1 MSAGMQQLMHFEAR
15 RPSLWLTLHRLVV
28 KGTLDT
34 SSAAKILAV
43 FPSIS
48 KTNYIFGQVL
58 FEALAAKGHDLTV
71 VSPFE
76 IQYAY
81 ENIRQVRIT
90 GLFSH
95 IEDYGLHANVFT
107 KRDKSSFYGNTNL
120 IYGTAAMADYTLG
133 HPKLQELLKNPN
145 ETFDLLILDQVLCES
160 LLGLAYHYGVPAIV
174 YSASASN
181 KYTNEM
187 VGNPHNPAYN
197 PIPSLGYSDRMDL
210 VQRVWN
216 TFVSICEQFNYRYL
230 YLPSQEAVYQ
240 RYFSRRNLPPLLDLI
255 HNVSL
260 VMVNSHPVINF
271 ARPFVPN
278 MIEIGGAHIRQLEDT
293 GFSQDVINWVEK
305 AKNGVIY
312 FSMGTNIRSADFP
325 DILREAFVGAFSKLS
340 QVLVIWKWE
349 NATLPNQ
356 SGNVIIGPWMPQQQL
371 LAHPNVRLH
380 ITHGGLLSMME
391 TVHYG
396 KPILGL
402 PLAGDQEILVN
413 RAAEA
418 GYGLKL
424 DYQNVTEQGLL
435 DAINHILNEP
445 EFRYAAMKASREF
458 REQPLKPMDKVLY
471 YVDYVLKK
479 DSGMNYLRSGA
490 LYLSFWPR
498 HVVDVAAI
506 LLLITM
512 IPVGLFATL
521 IQIILRKTHERK
533 VKTVPAVGKT
543 VSNDKS
549 SEKGEEK
556 KRN

>member
-1 MSAGMQQLMHFEAR
+1 MVVGSRSRAVCIALAVIA
-15 RPSLWLTLHRLVV
+15 LT
-28 KGTLDT
+28 GTLDT
-34 SSAAKILAV
+34 SDAAKILAV

-58 FEALAAKGHDLTV
+58 FEALAARGHNLTI

-81 ENIRQVRIT
+81 ENIRQLRIT

-133 HPKLQELLKNPN
+133 HPKLQELLKTPS
-145 ETFDLLILDQVLCES
+145 ETFDLVILDQVLCES

-174 YSASASN
+174 YSAAASN

-197 PIPSLGYSDRMDL
+197 PIPSLGYSDRMHL

-240 RYFSRRNLPPLLDLI
+240 RYFSRRNQPTLLDLI

-305 AKNGVIY
+305 AKNGVVY

-325 DILREAFVGAFSKLS
+325 DSLREAFVGAFSKLS
-340 QVLVIWKWE
+340 QVLIIWKWE

-356 SGNVIIGPWMPQQQL
+356 SDNVIIGPWMPQQQL

-391 TVHYG
+391 SVHYG

-402 PLAGDQEILVN
+402 PLVGDQEILVN
-413 RAAEA
+413 RAVEA

-424 DYQNVTEQGLL
+424 DYQNITQEGVL
-435 DAINHILNEP
+435 DAINQILNEP
-445 EFRYAAMKASREF
+445 KFRNAAMKASRQF

-479 DSGMNYLRSGA
+479 DSGIDYMRSGA

-498 HVVDVAAI
+498 HVVDVATI
-506 LLLITM
+506 LVLITM

-521 IQIILRKTHERK
+521 IQIILRKTHQRK
-533 VKTVPAVGKT
+533 LKNVSGVGKT
-543 VSNDKS
+543 VANGKPLVKDAK
-549 SEKGEEK
+549 K

>member
-1 MSAGMQQLMHFEAR
+1 MVVGRRSLFAGIALAAVILA
-15 RPSLWLTLHRLVV
+15 STC
-28 KGTLDT
+28 G
-34 SSAAKILAV
+34 SCSAAKILAV

-58 FEALAAKGHDLTV
+58 FEALASRGHNVTI

-76 IQYAY
+76 VQYKH
-81 ENIRQVRIT
+81 ENVRQVRIT
-90 GLFSH
+90 GLFNH

-133 HPKLQELLKNPN
+133 HPKLQELLSNPS

-174 YSASASN
+174 YSAAAPN

-216 TFVSICEQFNYRYL
+216 TFVSICEQFNYKYL

-240 RYFSRRNLPPLLDLI
+240 RYFTRRDQPPLLDLI

-260 VMVNSHPVINF
+260 VLVNSHPVINF
-271 ARPFVPN
+271 ARPVVPN
-278 MIEIGGAHIRQLEDT
+278 MIEIGGAHIRHLEDT

-325 DILREAFVGAFSKLS
+325 ESLRDAFTGAFSKLS
-340 QVLVIWKWE
+340 QLLIIWKWE

-356 SGNVIIGPWMPQQQL
+356 SGNVIVGPWMPQQQL

-396 KPILGL
+396 KPILGV

-413 RAAEA
+413 RAIEA

-424 DYQNVTEQGLL
+424 DYQNVTEELVL
-435 DAINHILNEP
+435 DAINRMLNEK
-445 EFRYAAMKASREF
+445 EFRYAAMKASRQF
-458 REQPLKPMDKVLY
+458 REQPLQPMEKVLY
-471 YVDYVLKK
+471 YIEYVLKQ
-479 DSGMNYLRSGA
+479 DSGVSYLRSGA

-498 HVVDVAAI
+498 HVVDVATI
-506 LLLITM
+506 LVLITL

-521 IQIILRKTHERK
+521 IQIILRKTHKRK
-533 VKTVPAVGKT
+533 IEGTAGAVKPSSGSGKT
-543 VSNDKS
+543 M
-549 SEKGEEK
+549 EKTLKK

>member
-1 MSAGMQQLMHFEAR
+1 MVVGSRSLVAR
-15 RPSLWLTLHRLVV
+15 TALAVIVLANIF
-28 KGTLDT
+28 DT
-34 SSAAKILAV
+34 SSAANILAV

-58 FEALAAKGHDLTV
+58 FEALAAKGHNLTI

-81 ENIRQVRIT
+81 ENIRQLRIT
-90 GLFSH
+90 GLFNH

-174 YSASASN
+174 YSADASN

-197 PIPSLGYSDRMDL
+197 PIPSLGYSDRMHL

-216 TFVSICEQFNYRYL
+216 TFVSICEQFNYRYI

-240 RYFSRRNLPPLLDLI
+240 RYFSLRNQPPLLDLI

-271 ARPFVPN
+271 ARPLVPN

-325 DILREAFVGAFSKLS
+325 DSLREAFVGAFSKLN
-340 QVLVIWKWE
+340 QVLIIWKWE

-356 SGNVIIGPWMPQQQL
+356 SANVIIGPWMPQQQL

-413 RAAEA
+413 RAVEA

-424 DYQNVTEQGLL
+424 DYQNVTEDGVL
-435 DAINHILNEP
+435 DAINQILNEP
-445 EFRYAAMKASREF
+445 EFRYAAMKASRQF
-458 REQPLKPMDKVLY
+458 SEQPLKPMDKVLY

-479 DSGMNYLRSGA
+479 DSGINYMRSGA

-498 HVVDVAAI
+498 HVVDVASI
-506 LLLITM
+506 LVLITM

-533 VKTVPAVGKT
+533 LKNLSDVGKA
-543 VSNDKS
+543 VSNGKS
-549 SEKGEEK
+549 LVKDAKK

>member
-1 MSAGMQQLMHFEAR
+1 MVYKSVEGYIVLVALVLAG
-15 RPSLWLTLHRLVV
+15 SL
-28 KGTLDT
+28 
-34 SSAAKILAV
+34 SSSSGAKILAV

-48 KTNYIFGQVL
+48 KANYIFGQVL
-58 FEALAAKGHDLTV
+58 FEALAARGHNVTI

-76 IQYAY
+76 VQYTH

-90 GLFSH
+90 GLYSH
-95 IEDYGLHANVFT
+95 VEDYGLTANVFT

-133 HPKLQELLKNPN
+133 HAKVQELLKNPT
-145 ETFDLLILDQVLCES
+145 ETFDLLLLDQVLCES

-174 YSASASN
+174 YSAEAPN

-187 VGNPHNPAYN
+187 VANPHNPAYN
-197 PIPSLGYSDRMDL
+197 PIPSLGYSDRMTL

-216 TFVSICEQFNYRYL
+216 TFVSVCEQFNYKYL

-240 RYFSRRNLPPLLDLI
+240 RHFQRKGTLPPLLDLI

-260 VMVNSHPVINF
+260 VLVNSHPVINF

-278 MIEIGGAHIRQLEDT
+278 MIEIGGVHIREFEDT

-305 AKNGVIY
+305 ARNGVIY

-325 DILREAFVGAFSKLS
+325 DYLRDAFTGAFSRLS

-349 NATLPNQ
+349 NATLTNQ
-356 SGNVIIGPWMPQQQL
+356 SGNVIVGPWMPQQQL

-391 TVHYG
+391 TVYYG

-413 RAAEA
+413 RAVEA

-424 DYQNVTEQGLL
+424 DYQNVTEELVL
-435 DAINHILNEP
+435 ELINQMLNEQSY
-445 EFRYAAMKASREF
+445 RYAALKASRQF
-458 REQPLKPMDKVLY
+458 REQPQKPMEKALY
-471 YVDYVLKK
+471 YIDYVLKN
-479 DSGMNYLRSGA
+479 DGGVNYLRSGA
-490 LYLSFWPR
+490 LYLSFWSR
-498 HVVDVAAI
+498 HVVDVAI
-506 LLLITM
+506 MVLVIVML
-512 IPVGLFATL
+512 PVGLFATL
-521 IQIILRKTHERK
+521 IQIILRKTHQRK
-533 VKTVPAVGKT
+533 LKNVSAADKPSSAGKVT
-543 VSNDKS
+543 DSK
-549 SEKGEEK
+549 EAK
-556 KRN
+556 KKQN

>member
-1 MSAGMQQLMHFEAR
+1 MVVGSRSLLGCIALAAVILAGTCR
-15 RPSLWLTLHRLVV
+15 
-28 KGTLDT
+28 T

-48 KTNYIFGQVL
+48 KTNYLFGQVL
-58 FEALAAKGHDLTV
+58 FEALAARGHNVTI

-76 IQYAY
+76 VQYAY
-81 ENIRQVRIT
+81 ENIRQLRIT

-107 KRDKSSFYGNTNL
+107 KRDKSSFYGNTNV
-120 IYGTAAMADYTLG
+120 IYGTAALADYTLG
-133 HPKLQELLKNPN
+133 HPALQELLKNPT

-160 LLGLAYHYGVPAIV
+160 LLGLAYHYGVPAVV
-174 YSASASN
+174 YSADAPN

-197 PIPSLGYSDRMDL
+197 PIPSLGYSDRMHL

-216 TFVSICEQFNYRYL
+216 TFVSICEQFNYKYL

-240 RYFSRRNLPPLLDLI
+240 RYFARRDLPPLLDLI

-260 VMVNSHPVINF
+260 VLINSHPVINF

-325 DILREAFVGAFSKLS
+325 DTLREAFVGAFSKLS
-340 QVLVIWKWE
+340 QVLIIWKWE

-396 KPILGL
+396 KPIVGL

-413 RAAEA
+413 RAIEA
-418 GYGLKL
+418 GFGLKL
-424 DYQNVTEQGLL
+424 DYQNITEEQVLHT
-435 DAINHILNEP
+435 INEMLNNSTY
-445 EFRYAAMKASREF
+445 RYAALKASRQF

-471 YVDYVLKK
+471 YVDYVLKQ
-479 DSGMNYLRSGA
+479 DSGVNYLRSGA

-498 HVVDVAAI
+498 HVVDVATI
-506 LLLITM
+506 LVLITM

-533 VKTVPAVGKT
+533 LKNTINTGKAAANGKMAGKAVQ
-543 VSNDKS
+543 
-549 SEKGEEK
+549 K
-556 KRN
+556 KKN

>member
-1 MSAGMQQLMHFEAR
+1 MVVGSRSLLGCIALAAVILAGTCR
-15 RPSLWLTLHRLVV
+15 
-28 KGTLDT
+28 T

-48 KTNYIFGQVL
+48 KTNYLFGQVL
-58 FEALAAKGHDLTV
+58 FEALAARGHNVTI

-76 IQYAY
+76 VQYAY
-81 ENIRQVRIT
+81 ENIRQLRIT

-107 KRDKSSFYGNTNL
+107 KRDKSSFYGNTNV
-120 IYGTAAMADYTLG
+120 IYGTAALADYTLG
-133 HPKLQELLKNPN
+133 HPALQGLLKNPT

-160 LLGLAYHYGVPAIV
+160 LLGLAYHYGVPAVV
-174 YSASASN
+174 YSADAPN

-197 PIPSLGYSDRMDL
+197 PIPSLGYSDRMHL

-216 TFVSICEQFNYRYL
+216 TFVSICEQFNYKYL

-240 RYFSRRNLPPLLDLI
+240 RYFARRDLPPLLDLI

-260 VMVNSHPVINF
+260 VLVNSHPVINF

-325 DILREAFVGAFSKLS
+325 DSLREAFVGAFSKLS
-340 QVLVIWKWE
+340 QVLIIWKWE

-396 KPILGL
+396 KPIVGL

-413 RAAEA
+413 RAIKA
-418 GYGLKL
+418 GFGLKL
-424 DYQNVTEQGLL
+424 DYQNITEEQVLHT
-435 DAINHILNEP
+435 INEMLNNSTY
-445 EFRYAAMKASREF
+445 RYAALKASRQF

-471 YVDYVLKK
+471 YVDHVLKQ
-479 DSGMNYLRSGA
+479 DSGVNYLRSGA

-498 HVVDVAAI
+498 HVVDVASI
-506 LLLITM
+506 LVLITM

-533 VKTVPAVGKT
+533 LKNSINTGKT
-543 VSNDKS
+543 AANGKMAG
-549 SEKGEEK
+549 KAMQK
-556 KRN
+556 KKN

>member
-1 MSAGMQQLMHFEAR
+1 MVAGIRSALG
-15 RPSLWLTLHRLVV
+15 WLAVAVFVLG
-28 KGTLDT
+28 GTCRT

-58 FEALAAKGHDLTV
+58 FEALAARGHNVTI

-76 IQYAY
+76 VQYAN
-81 ENIRQVRIT
+81 ENIRQLRIT

-133 HPKLQELLKNPN
+133 HPVVQKLLNDPA

-174 YSASASN
+174 YSADAPN

-187 VGNPHNPAYN
+187 VANPHNPAYN
-197 PIPSLGYSDRMDL
+197 PIPSLGYSDRMHL

-216 TFVSICEQFNYRYL
+216 TFVSICEQFNYKYL

-240 RYFSRRNLPPLLDLI
+240 RYFGRRDLPPLLDLI

-325 DILREAFVGAFSKLS
+325 DSLREAFVGAFAKLS
-340 QVLVIWKWE
+340 QVLIIWRWE

-356 SGNVIIGPWMPQQQL
+356 SANVIIGPWMPQQQL

-396 KPILGL
+396 KPIVGL

-413 RAAEA
+413 RAIEA

-424 DYQNVTEQGLL
+424 NYQNISEEQVLHT
-435 DAINHILNEP
+435 INQMLSDP
-445 EFRYAAMKASREF
+445 SYRAAALKASRQF

-471 YVDYVLKK
+471 YVDYVLKQN
-479 DSGMNYLRSGA
+479 SGVNYLRSGA

-498 HVVDVAAI
+498 HVVDVASI
-506 LLLITM
+506 LVLITM

-521 IQIILRKTHERK
+521 IQVILRKTHKRK
-533 VKTVPAVGKT
+533 LKNSASATNTSGAGKATVNGKT
-543 VSNDKS
+543 VQKNVQ
-549 SEKGEEK
+549 K
-556 KRN
+556 KQN

>member
-1 MSAGMQQLMHFEAR
+1 MVIGSR
-15 RPSLWLTLHRLVV
+15 SLVSGIALTAIVLV
-28 KGTLDT
+28 GTLDT
-34 SSAAKILAV
+34 SVSGAKILAV

-58 FEALAAKGHDLTV
+58 FEALAAKGHNVTI

-76 IQYAY
+76 VQYAH

-133 HPKLQELLKNPN
+133 HPKLQELLKNPA

-174 YSASASN
+174 YSAAAPN

-197 PIPSLGYSDRMDL
+197 PIPSLGYSDRMHL

-240 RYFSRRNLPPLLDLI
+240 RYFGRRPNLPPLLDLI

-260 VMVNSHPVINF
+260 VMVNSNPVINF
-271 ARPFVPN
+271 ARPIVPN

-325 DILREAFVGAFSKLS
+325 DSLRDAFVGAFGKLG
-340 QVLVIWKWE
+340 QVLVLWKWE
-349 NATLPNQ
+349 NATLPDQ
-356 SGNVIIGPWMPQQQL
+356 SANVIIGPWMPQQQL

-380 ITHGGLLSMME
+380 VTHGGLLSMME

-413 RAAEA
+413 RAVEA

-424 DYQNVTEQGLL
+424 DYQNVTEEGILE
-435 DAINHILNEP
+435 AINQILNEP
-445 EFRYAAMKASREF
+445 EYRQAAMKASRQF
-458 REQPLKPMDKVLY
+458 REQPLQPMDKVLY
-471 YVDYVLKK
+471 YVDYVLKQ
-479 DSGMNYLRSGA
+479 DSGIGYLRSGA

-498 HVVDVAAI
+498 HVVDVASI
-506 LLLITM
+506 LVLITM

-521 IQIILRKTHERK
+521 IQIILRKTHQRK
-533 VKTVPAVGKT
+533 LKSVAGVGKPAA
-543 VSNDKS
+543 NGKAL
-549 SEKGEEK
+549 EKDAKK

>member
-1 MSAGMQQLMHFEAR
+1 MVVGRRSAFAGIA
-15 RPSLWLTLHRLVV
+15 LVAV
-28 KGTLDT
+28 ILASTCGTC

-58 FEALAAKGHDLTV
+58 FEALASRGHNVTI

-76 IQYAY
+76 VQYAY

-90 GLFSH
+90 GLYNH
-95 IEDYGLHANVFT
+95 IEDYGLLANVFT

-120 IYGTAAMADYTLG
+120 IYGTAATADYTLG
-133 HPKLQELLKNPN
+133 HPKLQELLNNPS
-145 ETFDLLILDQVLCES
+145 ESFDLLILDQVMCES

-174 YSASASN
+174 YSAAAPN

-187 VGNPHNPAYN
+187 VANPHNPAYN

-216 TFVSICEQFNYRYL
+216 TFVSICEQFNYKYL

-240 RYFSRRNLPPLLDLI
+240 RYFARPSLPPLLDLI

-260 VMVNSHPVINF
+260 VLVNSHPVINF
-271 ARPFVPN
+271 ARPVVPN
-278 MIEIGGAHIRQLEDT
+278 MIEIGGLHIRQLENT

-305 AKNGVIY
+305 AKNGVVY

-325 DILREAFVGAFSKLS
+325 ESLREAFTGAFSKLS
-340 QVLVIWKWE
+340 QVLIIWKWE

-356 SGNVIIGPWMPQQQL
+356 SGNVIVGPWMPQQQL

-391 TVHYG
+391 SVHYG

-413 RAAEA
+413 RAIEA

-424 DYQNVTEQGLL
+424 DYQNVTEELVL
-435 DAINHILNEP
+435 DTINRMLNDQS
-445 EFRYAAMKASREF
+445 FRYAAMKASRQF
-458 REQPLKPMDKVLY
+458 REQPLKAMDKALY
-471 YVDYVLKK
+471 YIEYVLKQ
-479 DSGMNYLRSGA
+479 DSGINYLRCGA

-498 HVVDVAAI
+498 HVVDVATI
-506 LLLITM
+506 LVLITM

-521 IQIILRKTHERK
+521 IQIILRKTHKRK
-533 VKTVPAVGKT
+533 TEATAAGVVKTAPG
-543 VSNDKS
+543 
-549 SEKGEEK
+549 SEKTEEKTLKK

>member
-1 MSAGMQQLMHFEAR
+1 MVVGSR
-15 RPSLWLTLHRLVV
+15 SLVTCVALAVIVLT
-28 KGTLDT
+28 GTLDT
-34 SSAAKILAV
+34 SDAAKILAV

-58 FEALAAKGHDLTV
+58 FEALAARGHNLTI

-81 ENIRQVRIT
+81 ENIRQLRIT

-145 ETFDLLILDQVLCES
+145 ETFDLVILDQVLCES

-174 YSASASN
+174 YSAAASN

-197 PIPSLGYSDRMDL
+197 PIPSLGYSDRMHL

-240 RYFSRRNLPPLLDLI
+240 RYFSRRNQPPLLDLI

-305 AKNGVIY
+305 ARNGVVY

-325 DILREAFVGAFSKLS
+325 DSLREAFVGAFSKLS
-340 QVLVIWKWE
+340 QVLIIWKWE

-356 SGNVIIGPWMPQQQL
+356 SDNVIIGPWMPQQQL

-402 PLAGDQEILVN
+402 PLVGDQEILVN
-413 RAAEA
+413 RAVEA
-418 GYGLKL
+418 GYGIKL
-424 DYQNVTEQGLL
+424 DYQNITEEGVLV
-435 DAINHILNEP
+435 AINQILNEP
-445 EFRYAAMKASREF
+445 DFRNAAMKASRQF
-458 REQPLKPMDKVLY
+458 REQPLEPMHKVLY

-479 DSGMNYLRSGA
+479 DSGIDYMRSGA

-498 HVVDVAAI
+498 HVVDVATI
-506 LLLITM
+506 LVLITM

-521 IQIILRKTHERK
+521 IQIILRKTHQRK
-533 VKTVPAVGKT
+533 LKNVSGVGKT
-543 VSNDKS
+543 VANGKS
-549 SEKGEEK
+549 LVKDVKK

>member
-1 MSAGMQQLMHFEAR
+1 MVIGSR
-15 RPSLWLTLHRLVV
+15 SLVSCIALTVVVLV
-28 KGTLDT
+28 GTLDT
-34 SSAAKILAV
+34 TVDGAKILAV

-58 FEALAAKGHDLTV
+58 FEALAAKGHDVTI

-76 IQYAY
+76 VQYAY

-133 HPKLQELLKNPN
+133 HPKLQELLKNPA

-174 YSASASN
+174 YSAAAPN

-197 PIPSLGYSDRMDL
+197 PIPSLGYSDRMHL

-240 RYFSRRNLPPLLDLI
+240 RYFTRRGSLPPLLDLI

-293 GFSQDVINWVEK
+293 GFSQDVLNWVEK

-325 DILREAFVGAFSKLS
+325 DSLREAFVDAFGKLS
-340 QVLVIWKWE
+340 QVLIIWKWE
-349 NATLPNQ
+349 NATLPDQ
-356 SGNVIIGPWMPQQQL
+356 SANVIIGPWLPQQQL

-413 RAAEA
+413 RAVEA

-424 DYQNVTEQGLL
+424 DYQNVTEEGILK
-435 DAINHILNEP
+435 AINQLLNEP
-445 EFRYAAMKASREF
+445 EFRQAAMKASRQF
-458 REQPLKPMDKVLY
+458 REQPLKPLDKVLY
-471 YVDYVLKK
+471 YVDYVLKQ
-479 DSGMNYLRSGA
+479 DSGINYLRSGA

-498 HVVDVAAI
+498 HVVDVATI
-506 LLLITM
+506 LVLITM

-521 IQIILRKTHERK
+521 IQIILRKTHQRK
-533 VKTVPAVGKT
+533 MKNVPSVGKPAA
-543 VSNDKS
+543 NGKS
-549 SEKGEEK
+549 LEKDVKK

>member
-1 MSAGMQQLMHFEAR
+1 MVSRSVSGCIVLAALVLAGGSWQLCD
-15 RPSLWLTLHRLVV
+15 
-28 KGTLDT
+28 G
-34 SSAAKILAV
+34 AKILAV

-58 FEALAAKGHDLTV
+58 FEALAARGHNVTI

-76 IQYAY
+76 VQYAH

-90 GLFSH
+90 GLYSH
-95 IEDYGLHANVFT
+95 VEDYGLAANVFT

-133 HPKLQELLKNPN
+133 HPKLQVLLKDPA
-145 ETFDLLILDQVLCES
+145 ETFDLLLLDQVLCES

-174 YSASASN
+174 YSAAAPN

-187 VGNPHNPAYN
+187 VANPHNPAYN
-197 PIPSLGYSDRMDL
+197 PIPSLGYSDRMNL

-216 TFVSICEQFNYRYL
+216 TFVSICEQFNYKYL
-230 YLPSQEAVYQ
+230 YLPSQDAVYQ
-240 RYFSRRNLPPLLDLI
+240 RHFGRKQPLPPLLDLI

-260 VMVNSHPVINF
+260 VLVNSHPVINF

-278 MIEIGGAHIRQLEDT
+278 MIEIGGAHIRQFEDT

-325 DILREAFVGAFSKLS
+325 DYLRDAFTGAFGRLS

-349 NATLPNQ
+349 NATLTNQ
-356 SGNVIIGPWMPQQQL
+356 SGNVIVGPWMPQQQL

-402 PLAGDQEILVN
+402 PLAGDQEILVD
-413 RAAEA
+413 RAVEA

-424 DYQNVTEQGLL
+424 DYQNVTEELVL
-435 DAINHILNEP
+435 DTINRMLNEP
-445 EFRYAAMKASREF
+445 SYRYAALKASRQF
-458 REQPLKPMDKVLY
+458 REQPQKPMEKALY
-471 YVDYVLKK
+471 YIEYVLKN
-479 DSGMNYLRSGA
+479 DGGVDYLRSGA
-490 LYLSFWPR
+490 LFLSFWSR
-498 HVVDVAAI
+498 HVVDVAI
-506 LLLITM
+506 IVLLIVM

-521 IQIILRKTHERK
+521 IQIILRKTHQRK
-533 VKTVPAVGKT
+533 LKNAPSAEKKPATGKEL
-543 VSNDKS
+543 K
-549 SEKGEEK
+549 K

>member
-1 MSAGMQQLMHFEAR
+1 MTAIV
-15 RPSLWLTLHRLVV
+15 LV
-28 KGTLDT
+28 GTLDT
-34 SSAAKILAV
+34 SVSGAKILAV

-58 FEALAAKGHDLTV
+58 FEALAAKGHNVTI

-76 IQYAY
+76 VQYAH

-133 HPKLQELLKNPN
+133 HPKLQELLKNPA

-174 YSASASN
+174 YSAAAPN

-197 PIPSLGYSDRMDL
+197 PIPSLGYSDRMHL

-240 RYFSRRNLPPLLDLI
+240 RYFGRRPNLPPLLDLI

-278 MIEIGGAHIRQLEDT
+278 MIEIGGAHIRQLKDT

-312 FSMGTNIRSADFP
+312 FSVGTNIRSADFP
-325 DILREAFVGAFSKLS
+325 DSLRDAFVGAFGKLG
-340 QVLVIWKWE
+340 QVLVLWKWE
-349 NATLPNQ
+349 NATLPDQ
-356 SGNVIIGPWMPQQQL
+356 SANVIIGPWMPQQQL

-413 RAAEA
+413 RAVEA

-424 DYQNVTEQGLL
+424 DYQNVTEEGILE
-435 DAINHILNEP
+435 AINQILNEP
-445 EFRYAAMKASREF
+445 EYRQAAMKASRHF
-458 REQPLKPMDKVLY
+458 LEQPLKPMDKVLY
-471 YVDYVLKK
+471 YVDYVLKQ
-479 DSGMNYLRSGA
+479 DSGIGYLRSGA

-498 HVVDVAAI
+498 HVVDVASI
-506 LLLITM
+506 LVLITM

-521 IQIILRKTHERK
+521 IQIILRKTHQRK
-533 VKTVPAVGKT
+533 LKSVAGVGKPPA
-543 VSNDKS
+543 NGKAL
-549 SEKGEEK
+549 EKDAKK

>member
-1 MSAGMQQLMHFEAR
+1 MVVGSR
-15 RPSLWLTLHRLVV
+15 SLVACIASVV
-28 KGTLDT
+28 IIVAGTLDT
-34 SSAAKILAV
+34 SSGAKILAV

-58 FEALAAKGHDLTV
+58 FEALAARGHNLTI

-133 HPKLQELLKNPN
+133 HPKLQELLKNQN

-174 YSASASN
+174 YSAAASN

-240 RYFSRRNLPPLLDLI
+240 RYFSRHNMPPLLDLI

-260 VMVNSHPVINF
+260 VMFNSHPVINF

-278 MIEIGGAHIRQLEDT
+278 MIEIGGAHIRELEDT

-325 DILREAFVGAFSKLS
+325 DSLRDAFVGAFSKLS

-413 RAAEA
+413 RATEA

-424 DYQNVTEQGLL
+424 DYHNVTEEGLL
-435 DAINHILNEP
+435 DAINRILNEP
-445 EFRYAAMKASREF
+445 DFRFAAKKASRQF

-479 DSGMNYLRSGA
+479 DSGINYMRSGA

-498 HVVDVAAI
+498 HVVDVTVI
-506 LLLITM
+506 LVLITM

-533 VKTVPAVGKT
+533 LKNVSGVGKT
-543 VSNDKS
+543 ESNGKTL
-549 SEKGEEK
+549 EKNVKK

>member
-1 MSAGMQQLMHFEAR
+1 MAAGCG
-15 RPSLWLTLHRLVV
+15 SLFAGVVLVMILLTSLA
-28 KGTLDT
+28 
-34 SSAAKILAV
+34 SAAKILAV
-43 FPSIS
+43 FPSTS
-48 KTNYIFGQVL
+48 KTNYMFGQVL
-58 FEALAAKGHDLTV
+58 FEALASRGHNVTI

-76 IQYAY
+76 VQYSQ

-95 IEDYGLHANVFT
+95 IEDYGLDANVFT

-120 IYGTAAMADYTLG
+120 IYGTAALADYTLG
-133 HPKLQELLKNPN
+133 HPALQELLRDPS
-145 ETFDLLILDQVLCES
+145 ETFDLLLLDQVLCES

-174 YSASASN
+174 YSSAAPN

-187 VGNPHNPAYN
+187 VANPHNPAYN
-197 PIPSLGYSDRMDL
+197 PIASLGYSDRMHL

-216 TFVSICEQFNYRYL
+216 TFVSICEQFNYKYL
-230 YLPSQEAVYQ
+230 YLPAQEAVYQ
-240 RYFSRRNLPPLLDLI
+240 RHFTGRRSALPPLLDLI

-260 VMVNSHPVINF
+260 VLVNSHPVINF
-271 ARPFVPN
+271 ARPYVPN
-278 MIEIGGAHIRQLEDT
+278 MVPIGGAHIRPLENT

-305 AKNGVIY
+305 AQGGVVY
-312 FSMGTNIRSADFP
+312 FSVGTNIRSADFP
-325 DILREAFVGAFSKLS
+325 EQLRDAFTGAFGRLS

-349 NATLPNQ
+349 NATLPKQ
-356 SGNVIIGPWMPQQQL
+356 SGNVIVGPWMPQQQL

-413 RAAEA
+413 RAVEA

-424 DYQNVTEQGLL
+424 DYRNITEDQVL
-435 DAINHILNEP
+435 DAINQMLEDSS
-445 EFRYAAMKASREF
+445 FRQASMRASRQF
-458 REQPLKPMDKVLY
+458 REQPQQPLEKALY
-471 YVDYVLKK
+471 YIEYVLKQ
-479 DSGMNYLRSGA
+479 DGGVDYLRSGA

-498 HVVDVAAI
+498 HVVDVAFI
-506 LLLITM
+506 VLIIVL

-521 IQIILRKTHERK
+521 IQVILRKTHERK
-533 VKTVPAVGKT
+533 LKNTPAAGKKPPAVVGKQ
-543 VSNDKS
+543 DAK
-549 SEKGEEK
+549 K

>member
-1 MSAGMQQLMHFEAR
+1 MVIGSK
-15 RPSLWLTLHRLVV
+15 SLVGCIALTAFVLL
-28 KGTLDT
+28 GTLDT
-34 SSAAKILAV
+34 SVSGAKILAV

-58 FEALAAKGHDLTV
+58 FEALAAKGHDVTI

-76 IQYAY
+76 VQYAY

-133 HPKLQELLKNPN
+133 HPKLQELLKNPA

-174 YSASASN
+174 YSSAASN

-197 PIPSLGYSDRMDL
+197 PIPSLGYSDRMHL

-240 RYFSRRNLPPLLDLI
+240 RYFARRANLPPLLDLI

-271 ARPFVPN
+271 ARPVVPN

-293 GFSQDVINWVEK
+293 GFSQDVLNWVEQ

-312 FSMGTNIRSADFP
+312 FSVGTNIRSADFP
-325 DILREAFVGAFSKLS
+325 DSLREAFVGAFGKLS
-340 QVLVIWKWE
+340 QVLIIWKWE
-349 NATLPNQ
+349 NATLPDQ
-356 SGNVIIGPWMPQQQL
+356 SANVIIGPWMPQQQL

-413 RAAEA
+413 RAVEA

-424 DYQNVTEQGLL
+424 DYQNVTEEGVLA
-435 DAINHILNEP
+435 AINQILNAP
-445 EFRYAAMKASREF
+445 GFRQAAMKASRQF
-458 REQPLKPMDKVLY
+458 REQPLKPLDKVLY
-471 YVDYVLKK
+471 YVDYVLKQ
-479 DSGMNYLRSGA
+479 DSGIDYLRSGA

-498 HVVDVAAI
+498 HVVDVASI
-506 LLLITM
+506 LVLITM

-521 IQIILRKTHERK
+521 IQIILRKTHQRK
-533 VKTVPAVGKT
+533 LKTVPVVGKAS
-543 VSNDKS
+543 VNGKS
-549 SEKGEEK
+549 LEKDVKK